1 MGWVMRNATTTWL
14 MAGGLGMVIATGLLN
29 PAAAQPELNKIEAKI
44 RQQLKPPD
52 SQPASGPAENL
63 PVAGGAPQATVI
75 ETPPPLPQPPQ
86 PAPFDNRARPMS
98 TRTYLGI
105 TADETSHGGGV
116 HVLRVHPGGPGE
128 KAGLRVGDA
137 ILSLGGMRI
146 AQMADLANLLDI
158 YKPGDKVLLEVF
170 RSSGQSEKI
179 ELTLGL
185 RPGPAELATAPDGTL
200 PAQPPQFALPPQPQ
214 VLVPPPQVI
223 APPGEGPAL
232 TPPQATADQLRI
244 EQLQQRID
252 RLERRLERLERE
264 QPAKTGGR

>member
-1 MGWVMRNATTTWL
+1 MRNATTTWL

-44 RQQLKPPD
+44 RQQLKPPN

-63 PVAGGAPQATVI
+63 PVAGGAPQAKVI

-185 RPGPAELATAPDGTL
+185 RPGPAELATAPDGTQ